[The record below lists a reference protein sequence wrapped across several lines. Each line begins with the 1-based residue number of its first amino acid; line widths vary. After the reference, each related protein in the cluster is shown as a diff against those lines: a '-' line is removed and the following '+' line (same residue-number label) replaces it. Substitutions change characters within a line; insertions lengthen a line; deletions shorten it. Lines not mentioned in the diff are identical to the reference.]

1 MTTYLCMICEGE
13 LNELVD
19 NFIKLFFGYSSQ
31 KISVKVILV
40 RE

>member
-1 MTTYLCMICEGE
+1 MSD
-13 LNELVD
+13 LVD
-19 NFIKLFFGYSSQ
+19 NFIKLFFLYSSR